1 MDSFILSFGF
11 FVVLAGFL
19 LNIPVIV
26 VLYFFVTRPLFK
38 RYSGSTKGALSVS
51 CLILAVVLFASYL
64 PGSRKFAELCR
75 THGEPLIGRLAAA
88 ESYYVDAYYV
98 WIHKK
103 TEELLKSSR
112 LTFVEGK
119 NNRSKDMPFI
129 RVNFDENG
137 TRVEQQVASLESEYG
152 LRMRH
157 GEEFGVTSTTREFY
171 QIDTGE
177 VVSSFT
183 SYDYM
188 GGPLA
193 WLLQPWGRRSC
204 PEYGDKW
211 YNLTYKELP
220 LITFGLETVE

>member
-1 MDSFILSFGF
+1 MDSLILSFGF

-26 VLYFFVTRPLFK
+26 VLYFFITKPLFK
-38 RYSGSTKGALSVS
+38 KYRGSTKGALFISL
-51 CLILAVVLFASYL
+51 LILVVVLAVSYL
-64 PGSRKFAELCR
+64 PGLRKFDELCS
-75 THGEPLIGRLAAA
+75 THGEPLIGKLAS
-88 ESYYVDAYYV
+88 EDKYYVDANYV

-103 TEELLKSSR
+103 TEELLKSGR
-112 LTFVEGK
+112 LAFVEGK
-119 NNRSKDMPFI
+119 NNRSKDLPYI
-129 RVNFDENG
+129 RVNFNGNG

-157 GEEFGVTSTTREFY
+157 GEELGVKSTTREFY
-171 QIDTGE
+171 RIDNE
-177 VVSSFT
+177 KVISSYT

-193 WLLQPWGRRSC
+193 WLLQPWGRRHC
-204 PEYGDKW
+204 PEYGDEW

-220 LITFGLETVE
+220 LITFGLETVD